1 MITCCFSSGNLY
13 QDDIML
19 IKNRNAAPCTEKGCT
34 WPKNGRF
41 VIIPVQ
47 ISSSYSKLLFDLQ
60 ISQSLSNH
68 NNDLLLGFYIL
79 DQSSKTTFKTRI
91 MTGRDERFFIRNL
104 LKEFVDRTCIRFV
117 GKDNSHKNYLYIF
130 PGSGCWS
137 FVGMI
142 KGRQPISLNKY
153 GCLYTSVVQHEILH
167 ALGFHHEHS
176 RSDRDQY
183 ILIKSENIRRGKER
197 NFYKAKT
204 INYNI
209 PYDYNSVMQY
219 RNKAFSKNGQPTIV
233 AKDDPNRVL
242 GSARSM
248 TENEYKRVNIAY
260 QCDLDKLQRKV
271 LKGK

>member
-1 MITCCFSSGNLY
+1 MTAAFFFIILLAMSSHQVSNLY

-47 ISSSYSKLLFDLQ
+47 ISSSYS
-60 ISQSLSNH
+60 
-68 NNDLLLGFYIL
+68 
-79 DQSSKTTFKTRI
+79 
-91 MTGRDERFFIRNL
+91 RDERFFIRNL

-260 QCDLDKLQRKV
+260 QC
-271 LKGK
+271 GK